1 MAALFP
7 IKLLYMTPPK
17 SAPPCFDD
25 LQYMQKQ
32 SFPQCFFSSSS
43 SSPLLVNCFL
53 ANSQMVLEEGKG
65 EEEKTLHH
73 HHHPRND
80 K

>member
-7 IKLLYMTPPK
+7 IKLLYVTPPK

-32 SFPQCFFSSSS
+32 SFPQCFFSSS